1 MKDKELMRLVQ
12 NLKLPQG
19 KLATVVDK
27 RYIWEKHGG
36 YADSIMHRVADETSG
51 EWKEQV
57 STGHSSP
64 DGNVVGSQKILRWN
78 NWQLTINRSFGVV
91 AADNWFRIEL
101 KHKPLEEK
109 L

>member
-1 MKDKELMRLVQ
+1 MKDKELMRLVR

-19 KLATVVDK
+19 KLVTIIDK
-27 RYIWEKHGG
+27 RYVWEKSGG
-36 YADSIMHRVADETSG
+36 YADAIMRRVMDETLD
-51 EWKEQV
+51 EWKERIW
-57 STGHSSP
+57 TGHSSP

-78 NWQLTINRSFGVV
+78 DWQLTINRSFGVV